1 MAVHVEP
8 TEQQP
13 LPTPA
18 PARRRGEMFRALS
31 HRNFRLFWTGAF
43 LSNVGTWMQSV
54 AQAWLV
60 YQLTNSPFWLGFDAF
75 LATAPGIVLTLL
87 GGVFADIVD
96 RKRLL
101 IYTQVGAGL
110 TALVLAT
117 LQATHVLQWWM
128 ILCASFVTGCC
139 MSLAAPSYQAI
150 TIDLVG
156 REDLPNAIALNS
168 TQFQLSRVLGPVL
181 AGPALKYFGPAGCFY
196 ANSFSFI
203 AVVVALS
210 LVQMPVSQAARKA
223 ESFWQD
229 LVAGVRYVRQRPRVS
244 LLLVISACVSLL
256 GAPYFS
262 LLPVFA
268 RDVLKMGEVGL
279 SLLGAMAGAGAFVGA
294 FMITFLGNFKRKGWF
309 VLGGAWAFALCLI
322 GFALSESVPVT
333 LAFLFGMGFAVVCS
347 IAVTNML
354 LQQLVTDEMR
364 GRVMSMFIFSFIGA
378 MPIGN
383 FLAGVGAQHLG
394 FGRLIGA
401 QTTLAIGG
409 LSIAIIVTIIGLRS
423 PRLRA
428 LH

>member
-1 MAVHVEP
+1 
-8 TEQQP
+8 
-13 LPTPA
+13 
-18 PARRRGEMFRALS
+18 MFRALR
-31 HRNFRLFWTGAF
+31 HRNFRLFWAGAF

-60 YQLTNSPFWLGFDAF
+60 YQLTDSPFWLGFDAF
-75 LATAPGIVLTLL
+75 LATAPGLVLTLL
-87 GGVFADIVD
+87 GGVFADIID

-101 IYTQVGAGL
+101 IFTQVGAGL

-196 ANSFSFI
+196 ANGFSFA
-203 AVVVALS
+203 AVVAALAMMELAPS
-210 LVQMPVSQAARKA
+210 HGARKA

-229 LVAGVRYVRQRPRVS
+229 LAAGVRYVRQRERVFMLLLISALVS
-244 LLLVISACVSLL
+244 LF

-268 RDVLKMGEVGL
+268 RDVLRLGEVGL
-279 SLLGAMAGAGAFVGA
+279 SILGGMAGAGAFCGA
-294 FMITFLGNFKRKGWF
+294 LIITFLGNFRHKGWF

-322 GFALSESVPVT
+322 GFALSESVPVS
-333 LAFLFGMGFAVVCS
+333 LAFLFAMGFAIVCS
-347 IAVTNML
+347 VAVTNML

-364 GRVMSMFIFSFIGA
+364 GRVMSMFILSFIGA
-378 MPIGN
+378 MPVGN
-383 FLAGVGAQHLG
+383 FFAGIGAQHLHA
-394 FGRLIGA
+394 GRWIGA
-401 QTTLAIGG
+401 QVTLAVGG
-409 LSIAIIVTIIGLRS
+409 VLIALIVTLIGLRS

>member
-1 MAVHVEP
+1 
-8 TEQQP
+8 
-13 LPTPA
+13 
-18 PARRRGEMFRALS
+18 MFRALT

-43 LSNVGTWMQSV
+43 LSNVGTWMQAV

-60 YQLTNSPFWLGFDAF
+60 YELTNSPFWLGFDAF
-75 LATAPGIVLTLL
+75 LATAPGLVLTLL
-87 GGVFADIVD
+87 GGVFADLLD

-101 IYTQVGAGL
+101 ILTQVGAGL
-110 TALVLAT
+110 TALTLAT
-117 LQATHVLQWWM
+117 LQATGVLQWWM

-156 REDLPNAIALNS
+156 REDLANAIALNS
-168 TQFQLSRVLGPVL
+168 TQFQLSRVLGPVF

-196 ANSFSFI
+196 VNGFSFV
-203 AVVVALS
+203 AVVWALM
-210 LVQMPVSQAARKA
+210 LMQLPPVKSPRAQGSWW
-223 ESFWQD
+223 ED
-229 LVAGVRYVRQRPRVS
+229 LLAGVRYVRQRPRVLM
-244 LLLVISACVSLL
+244 LLTISALVSLC

-268 RDVLKMGEVGL
+268 RDVLRLGEVGL
-279 SLLGAMAGAGAFVGA
+279 SVLGGMAGAGAFFGA
-294 FMITFLGNFKRKGWF
+294 LMVTFLGNFRYKGWF
-309 VLGGAWAFALCLI
+309 VLGGAWGFAVCLI
-322 GFALSESVPVT
+322 GFALSEHIGVS
-333 LAFLFGMGFAVVCS
+333 LAFLFAMGFGVVCS

-364 GRVMSMFIFSFIGA
+364 GRVMSMFILSFLGA
-378 MPIGN
+378 MPVGN
-383 FLAGVGAQHLG
+383 FLAGAGAQHLHIG
-394 FGRLIGA
+394 HWLGA

-409 LSIAIIVTIIGLRS
+409 LLIAISVTLIGLRN

>member
-1 MAVHVEP
+1 MATQVEP
-8 TEQQP
+8 TEQ
-13 LPTPA
+13 PTHGAA
-18 PARRRGEMFRALS
+18 PARRGGEMFRALT

-60 YQLTNSPFWLGFDAF
+60 YQLTDSPFWLGFDAF
-75 LATAPGIVLTLL
+75 LATAPGLVLTLL
-87 GGVFADIVD
+87 GGVFADLVD

-110 TALVLAT
+110 TALALAT
-117 LQATHVLQWWM
+117 LQATGVLQWWM

-156 REDLPNAIALNS
+156 REDLANAIALNS

-196 ANSFSFI
+196 ANGFSFV
-203 AVVVALS
+203 AVVVALGMMQ
-210 LVQMPVSQAARKA
+210 LPPSQNAHRP
-223 ESFWQD
+223 ESFWRD
-229 LVAGVRYVRQRPRVS
+229 LLAGVRYVRQRPRVFG
-244 LLLVISACVSLL
+244 LLLLSACVSLL

-268 RDVLKMGEVGL
+268 RDVLKLGEVGL
-279 SLLGAMAGAGAFVGA
+279 SILGGMAGAGAFCGA
-294 FMITFLGNFKRKGWF
+294 LMITFLGNFRYKGWF
-309 VLGGAWAFALCLI
+309 VLGGAWVFALCLI
-322 GFALSESVPVT
+322 GFALSESVAIS
-333 LAFLFGMGFAVVCS
+333 LAFLFAMGFAVVCS
-347 IAVTNML
+347 VAVMNML
-354 LQQLVTDEMR
+354 LQQLATDEMR
-364 GRVMSMFIFSFIGA
+364 GRVMGMFILSFIGA

-383 FLAGVGAQHLG
+383 FLAGTGAQHLHIG
-394 FGRLIGA
+394 HWLGA

-409 LSIAIIVTIIGLRS
+409 LLIAVIVTVIGIRS

>member
-1 MAVHVEP
+1 MAAHVEP
-8 TEQQP
+8 TEP
-13 LPTPA
+13 PTVATPV
-18 PARRRGEMFRALS
+18 PARRRNEMFRALG

-75 LATAPGIVLTLL
+75 LATAPGLVLTLL

-101 IYTQVGAGL
+101 IFTQVGAGL
-110 TALVLAT
+110 TALALAT
-117 LQATHVLQWWM
+117 LAATHVLHWWM

-156 REDLPNAIALNS
+156 RDDLTNAIALNS
-168 TQFQLSRVLGPVL
+168 TQFQLSRVLGPVF
-181 AGPALKYFGPAGCFY
+181 AGPALRYFGAAGCFY
-196 ANSFSFI
+196 ANGFSFV
-203 AVVVALS
+203 AVVVALAMMQ
-210 LVQMPVSQAARKA
+210 LPAAAVVQKAA
-223 ESFWQD
+223 SFWQD
-229 LVAGVRYVRQRPRVS
+229 LGAGFRYVRQRPRVS
-244 LLLVISACVSLL
+244 QLLLISAFVSLF

-262 LLPVFA
+262 MLPVFA

-279 SLLGAMAGAGAFVGA
+279 SILGAMAGAGAFVGA
-294 FMITFLGNFKRKGWF
+294 LVITFLGNFRRKGWF
-309 VLGGAWAFALCLI
+309 VLGGALGFSVCLI
-322 GFALSESVPVT
+322 GFALTEILAVS
-333 LAFLFGMGFAVVCS
+333 LAFLFAMGFAIVCS
-347 IAVTNML
+347 VAVTNML

-364 GRVMSMFIFSFIGA
+364 GRVMSMFILSFIGA

-383 FLAGVGAQHLG
+383 FLAGLGAQHLY
-394 FGRLIGA
+394 FRNWIGA

-409 LSIAIIVTIIGLRS
+409 VLILIIVTLIAIRS

>member
-8 TEQQP
+8 TKQP
-13 LPTPA
+13 AQTA
-18 PARRRGEMFRALS
+18 PARRGGEMFRALR

-60 YQLTNSPFWLGFDAF
+60 YEMTNSPFWLGFDAF
-75 LATAPGIVLTLL
+75 LATAPGLVLTLL
-87 GGVFADIVD
+87 GGVFADLMD

-101 IYTQVGAGL
+101 ILTQVGAGV

-117 LQATHVLQWWM
+117 LAATHVLQWWM

-156 REDLPNAIALNS
+156 REDLANAIALNS

-181 AGPALKYFGPAGCFY
+181 AGPALRYFGAAGCFY
-196 ANSFSFI
+196 ANGFSFA
-203 AVVVALS
+203 AVVVALI
-210 LVQMPVSQAARKA
+210 LMQLPAAVGAHRP
-223 ESFWQD
+223 ESFWRD
-229 LVAGVRYVRQRPRVS
+229 LIAGVRYVRQRRRIFM
-244 LLLVISACVSLL
+244 LLLISACVSLF

-279 SLLGAMAGAGAFVGA
+279 SILGGMAGAGAFCGA
-294 FMITFLGNFKRKGWF
+294 LVITYLGNFRHKGWF
-309 VLGGAWAFALCLI
+309 VLGGAWAFAVCLV
-322 GFALSESVPVT
+322 GFAFAETLAVS
-333 LAFLFGMGFAVVCS
+333 LAFLFAMGFAIVCS
-347 IAVTNML
+347 VAVTNTL
-354 LQQLVTDEMR
+354 LQQLVSDEMR
-364 GRVMSMFIFSFIGA
+364 GRVMSMFILSFIGA
-378 MPIGN
+378 MPLGN
-383 FLAGVGAQHLG
+383 FLAGTGASHLAFHG
-394 FGRLIGA
+394 WLGA

-409 LSIAIIVTIIGLRS
+409 ILIAVIVAYIGIRN

>member
-1 MAVHVEP
+1 
-8 TEQQP
+8 
-13 LPTPA
+13 
-18 PARRRGEMFRALS
+18 MFRALE
-31 HRNFRLFWTGAF
+31 HRNFRLFWMGAF

-75 LATAPGIVLTLL
+75 LATAPGLVLTLL
-87 GGVFADIVD
+87 GGVFADLVD

-196 ANSFSFI
+196 ANGLSFV
-203 AVVVALS
+203 AVVIALAMMELAPS
-210 LVQMPVSQAARKA
+210 KGAHKPVG
-223 ESFWQD
+223 FWQD
-229 LVAGVRYVRQRPRVS
+229 LTAGVRYVRQRPRVFM
-244 LLLVISACVSLL
+244 LLLISALVSLF

-262 LLPVFA
+262 MLPVFA
-268 RDVLKMGEVGL
+268 RDVLQLGEVGL
-279 SLLGAMAGAGAFVGA
+279 SILGGMAGAGAFCGA
-294 FMITFLGNFKRKGWF
+294 LIITFLGNFRRKGWF
-309 VLGGAWAFALCLI
+309 VLGGAWAFSLCLI
-322 GFALSESVPVT
+322 GFALSESVPVS
-333 LAFLFGMGFAVVCS
+333 LAFLFAMGFAIVCS
-347 IAVTNML
+347 VAVTNML

-364 GRVMSMFIFSFIGA
+364 GRVMSMFILSFIGA

-383 FLAGVGAQHLG
+383 FLAGIGAQHLK
-394 FGRLIGA
+394 FGRWIGA
-401 QTTLAIGG
+401 QLTLAIGG
-409 LSIAIIVTIIGLRS
+409 VLIAVIVTFIGIRS